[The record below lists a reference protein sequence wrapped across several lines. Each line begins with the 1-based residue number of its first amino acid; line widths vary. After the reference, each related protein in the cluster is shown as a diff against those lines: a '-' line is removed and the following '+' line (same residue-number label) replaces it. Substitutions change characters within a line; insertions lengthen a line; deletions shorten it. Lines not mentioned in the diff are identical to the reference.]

1 VGAEYRLLSWLQL
14 RAGYRADM
22 KSNDTNVY
30 TAGFGLSP
38 FGKVHL
44 DLAGMKGD
52 DRTWGAVAQLNFTF

>member
-1 VGAEYRLLSWLQL
+1 
-14 RAGYRADM
+14 M